1 MKQKGFALIAVLG
14 LLMILS
20 LVATF
25 IANYA
30 EQRLEQAQ
38 QLRERLQSQLNSDA
52 NIATLLHI
60 IATRPLVLNAY
71 LLQPPATIEADLDI
85 SPLVR
90 LRLDGQRY
98 QGIGQ
103 SAFSLQDEG
112 SLLSLIEPDRERWS
126 NLFRQH
132 GLQPREAE
140 RFLDQLQDYT
150 DQDDLRRLNGASS
163 SDYLSQGLAPPPQR
177 LMISPGQIFN
187 LLDAAKL
194 EQPLRTML
202 TLATARSG
210 QLHNLN
216 TMPKDVLQSIP
227 GIDAAL
233 AQGLIDARQNK
244 PFNDLADANA
254 RIGRIIPLDPL
265 AIPSLASA
273 FVRIRIW
280 PSALSC
286 RQSIWLGI
294 SSTPGSRQTPWDIDY
309 SFTFDNQQPCPA
321 PQQLANAPLF

>member
-1 MKQKGFALIAVLG
+1 MREKGFALIAVLG

-25 IANYA
+25 IASYA
-30 EQRLEQAQ
+30 DQRITQAQ
-38 QLRERLQSQLNSDA
+38 QIRERMQSQLDSDA
-52 NIATLLHI
+52 NVATLLHV

-71 LLQPPATIEADLDI
+71 LLQAPAALEADLDI
-85 SPLVR
+85 SQLSR
-90 LRLDGQRY
+90 IRLDGERY
-98 QGIGQ
+98 QGLGK

-112 SLLSLIEPDRERWS
+112 SLLSLLDPDRERWT
-126 NLFRQH
+126 NLFLQQ
-132 GLQPREAE
+132 GLQPQEAE

-150 DQDDLRRLNGASS
+150 DKDDLRRLNGASS
-163 SDYLSQGLAPPPQR
+163 SDYRGQGLAPPPQR

-187 LLDAAKL
+187 LLDAVKFERQLQA
-194 EQPLRTML
+194 ML
-202 TLATARSG
+202 PLATTRSG

-216 TMPKDVLQSIP
+216 TMPKAVLQTMP
-227 GIDAAL
+227 GIDEAL

-244 PFNDLADANA
+244 PFMDLSDANE
-254 RIGRIIPLDPL
+254 RTGRIIPLDPL

-273 FVRIRIW
+273 YVRVRIW
-280 PSALSC
+280 PDALSC

-309 SFTFDNQQPCPA
+309 SFAFDHDQPCPA
-321 PQQLANAPLF
+321 AQKLAGAPLF

>member
-30 EQRLEQAQ
+30 QLRVEQTQ
-38 QLRERLQSQLNSDA
+38 QLRERLQSQLDSDA
-52 NIATLLHI
+52 NLATLLHI

-90 LRLDGQRY
+90 LRLDGHRY

-103 SAFSLQDEG
+103 STFSLQDEG
-112 SLLSLIEPDRERWS
+112 SLLSLLDPDRERWT

-132 GLQPREAE
+132 GLQPQEAE

-163 SDYLSQGLAPPPQR
+163 SDYRSQGLAPPPQR
-177 LMISPGQIFN
+177 LMISPGQAFN

-202 TLATARSG
+202 PLATTRSG

-233 AQGLIDARQNK
+233 AQGLTDARQNK

-273 FVRIRIW
+273 YVRIRLW
-280 PSALSC
+280 PNALAC

-294 SSTPGSRQTPWDIDY
+294 SSTPGSKQTPWDIDY
-309 SFTFDNQQPCPA
+309 SFTFDHEQPCPA
-321 PQQLANAPLF
+321 PQKLANAPLF

>member
-38 QLRERLQSQLNSDA
+38 QLRERLQSQLDSDA

-85 SPLVR
+85 SQLVR

-98 QGIGQ
+98 QGVGQ
-103 SAFSLQDEG
+103 STFSLQDEG

-126 NLFRQH
+126 NLFRQQ
-132 GLQPREAE
+132 GLQPQEAE

-163 SDYLSQGLAPPPQR
+163 SDYRSQGLAPPPQR

-187 LLDAAKL
+187 LLEAAKL
-194 EQPLRTML
+194 EPQLRTML
-202 TLATARSG
+202 ALATARSG

-216 TMPKDVLQSIP
+216 TMPKDILQSIP

-233 AQGLIDARQNK
+233 AQGLIDARQKK

-309 SFTFDNQQPCPA
+309 SFTFDNEQPCPA
-321 PQQLANAPLF
+321 SQQLASPPLF